1 MIEESM
7 RKLIEAT
14 FQSLDGVVDAPD
26 IVQEA
31 QRYFLSDPEH
41 EHYARERLF
50 AADALLLGRKTYE
63 AFAKSYPR
71 MAASAQGVPSDFVDY
86 MNSIPKYVAS
96 TTLQTATWNA
106 TIIKGDVAEQVR
118 KMKEQAGKDIVK
130 YGTGQLDQVLFSHDL
145 VDLLCID
152 IYPFILGH
160 GTRLFEGIKITK
172 HLQLSNVRRLKNGT
186 IMLEY
191 SRPQPKPLN

>member
-1 MIEESM
+1 M
-7 RKLIEAT
+7 RNLIEVT

-31 QRYFLSDPEH
+31 QPYFLRDPEH
-41 EHYARERLF
+41 DNYARERLF

-63 AFAKSYPR
+63 AFAESYPR
-71 MAASAQGVPSDFVDY
+71 MATSAQGVPNDFVDY

-96 TTLQTATWNA
+96 TTLQSATWNA
-106 TIIKGDVAEQVR
+106 TIIKGDIVEEVR
-118 KMKEQAGKDIVK
+118 KLKEQPGKNIVK

-152 IYPFILGH
+152 VYPFILGH
-160 GTRLFEGIKITK
+160 GTRLFQGIEITR
-172 HLQLSNVRRLKNGT
+172 HLKLSDVRRFRNGT
-186 IMLEY
+186 IILEY
-191 SRPQPKPLN
+191 GRLE